1 MSIDEIRLDSPELKR
16 WNWLRPVLLMA
27 VPLAVVWAIAFA
39 ITGLLWWG
47 ASEDVEQVAPPAPP
61 ALESIDS
68 SSVDLELYAR
78 AHPAWT
84 P

>member
-1 MSIDEIRLDSPELKR
+1 VSVDELSPETPEPTR
-16 WNWLRPVLLMA
+16 WSWLRPVLLMA

-61 ALESIDS
+61 ALESIDGGS
-68 SSVDLELYAR
+68 IDLERYAR
-78 AHPAWT
+78 AHPTWT